1 MTTSNNMRWQVTAI
15 LGVLACMQA
24 QAAAPRLSTAIV
36 ARGEHLS
43 RLICAQCHVVAA
55 DQTVPP
61 RLEQRTPSF
70 EEIAQWPRTSKKT
83 LRRFITG
90 THWDMQ
96 TIPITMPNPELT
108 DEQVRAVTEYILS
121 LRRQ

>member
-1 MTTSNNMRWQVTAI
+1 MTAINMRWRMTAM
-15 LGVLACMQA
+15 LGVLACVQT

-43 RLICAQCHVVAA
+43 RLVCAACHVVAA

-61 RLEQRTPSF
+61 GLQQRTPSF
-70 EEIAQWPRTSKKT
+70 EEIAQWPRTSKKS

-90 THWDMQ
+90 THWDKRTVPM
-96 TIPITMPNPELT
+96 TMPNLGLT
-108 DEQVRAVTEYILS
+108 DEQVKAVTEYILS

>member
-1 MTTSNNMRWQVTAI
+1 MSVSGNMRRLAAI
-15 LGVLACMQA
+15 LAVLACSQA
-24 QAAAPRLSTAIV
+24 HAAAPRLSTAIV

-55 DQTVPP
+55 DQTEPP
-61 RLEQRTPSF
+61 RLEQHTPSF
-70 EEIAQWPRTSKKT
+70 EEIAQWPRTSKKS
-83 LRRFITG
+83 LRRFITR
-90 THWDMQ
+90 THWDMR
-96 TIPITMPNPELT
+96 TLPITMPNPELT